1 MITAPTIDIVRE
13 HVVSDLSNDA
23 LLVYSEAATATVNE
37 RAPDVAEERALLA
50 VIQLTKLEILLDGES
65 QITEGSWTSRRA
77 FSGRER
83 ESVLRSLSQGRPARM
98 VVGR

>member
-50 VIQLTKLEILLDGES
+50 VIQLTE
-65 QITEGSWTSRRA
+65 A
-77 FSGRER
+77 
-83 ESVLRSLSQGRPARM
+83 
-98 VVGR
+98 